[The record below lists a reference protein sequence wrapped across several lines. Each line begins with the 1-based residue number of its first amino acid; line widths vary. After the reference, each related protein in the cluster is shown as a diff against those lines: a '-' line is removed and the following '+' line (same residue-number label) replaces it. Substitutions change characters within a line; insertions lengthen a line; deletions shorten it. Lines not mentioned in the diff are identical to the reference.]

1 MPDAVPPRFDSVETP
16 DGDLDGI
23 KSVAV
28 AHAVERTFDSLGL
41 VDPDPDIVSLL
52 DWEGENDVSMLAESE
67 RIDMGVVV
75 VDRVAVTVTTALSV
89 IVKLSDG

>member
-1 MPDAVPPRFDSVETP
+1 MPDSVPLRFDSVETP

-41 VDPDPDIVSLL
+41 VDTDPNIVSLL

-67 RIDMGVVV
+67 RIAPGVEV
-75 VDRVAVTVTTALSV
+75 VDSVAVIVTTALYV